1 MTDYRQLLSNIQVRH
16 NPEKQFLVESRMF
29 SGLPAYSND
38 IQRYVYLAMMAVDD
52 NYTSKTKDAGQRVKE
67 HLQNGGLLNVSYHY
81 QGSVMTDTHIKGHS
95 DIDLLVVC
103 NKYYTYDALNVQ
115 RILTTPSNY
124 TYSQLS
130 KLRSVVEREAYKGRC
145 VEDLR
150 EIRLKSESILRW
162 HYAKCDT
169 THPKAIKITNQSLHR
184 DVDIVAAGWYDDVTS
199 ILNDQDITYRGIQV
213 YDKDTHELCSAD
225 YPFMSI
231 ERINSRSSDTGGRL
245 KRMIRF
251 LKNVKVDSKNSIDL
265 SSFDINAICYNI
277 APYKYDGLHYLELVS
292 IVRDQL
298 YKIVSDESYANNM
311 LSVDGKEY
319 IFKGNNKRA
328 EVIKIYQDVY
338 TIYSILKTQN
348 LL

>member
-16 NPEKQFLVESRMF
+16 NPEKQFSIESRMF
-29 SGLPAYSND
+29 SELPAYSND

-67 HLQNGGLLNVSYHY
+67 HLQNAGLLNVSYHY

-95 DIDLLVVC
+95 DIDLLVIC

-115 RILTTPSNY
+115 RILNTPSNY
-124 TYSQLS
+124 TYLQLS

-150 EIRLKSESILRW
+150 DIRLQSESILRR
-162 HYAKCDT
+162 HYDKCDI
-169 THPKAIKITNQSLHR
+169 THPKAIKITNQCLHR

-199 ILNDQDITYRGIQV
+199 ILNDQNITYRGIQV
-213 YDKDTHELCSAD
+213 YDKNAHELCSAD
-225 YPFMSI
+225 YPFLSI
-231 ERINSRSSDTGGRL
+231 DRINSRSSDTGGRL

-251 LKNVKVDSKNSIDL
+251 FKNVKVDSKNSIDL

-277 APYKYDGLHYLELVS
+277 APYNYNNLHYLELVE
-292 IVRDQL
+292 VVYNQL
-298 YKIVSDESYANNM
+298 YKIVYDESYANRIV
-311 LSVDGKEY
+311 SVDGKEY
-319 IFKGNNKRA
+319 IFKGNNKRV
-328 EVIKIYQDVY
+328 EIKKLYQDVL